1 MYMPHEN
8 ITFLA
13 NSSICT
19 NSTASRRLVWES
31 HGDVNSSQ
39 GQWYDLWIAS
49 GFIATLLIK
58 VAMANFGLA
67 LMELAD
73 PFVVCAGEFLWM
85 PTSFGSGRQLST
97 RASGANRQILEA
109 FDEQGRSLPSEM
121 VRTWFQAKQ
130 RALFHCALSKVLFWG
145 FLVHLCLVNLFES
158 VYKEVYEGY
167 VVARG
172 APPFY
177 ALLEERDLKVLAG
190 CLVATGAVLILGVF
204 VIRYL
209 NRLSARNAENIG
221 DTDDSSSDSDV
232 GEP

>member
-8 ITFLA
+8 ITFLG

-31 HGDVNSSQ
+31 HGDVNKSE
-39 GQWYDLWIAS
+39 GHWYDLWIAS
-49 GFIATLLIK
+49 GFIATVLIK
-58 VAMANFGLA
+58 VAIANFGLA

-85 PTSFGSGRQLST
+85 PTSFGNGRQLRT
-97 RASGANRQILEA
+97 TGSGGNRQILEA
-109 FDEQGRSLPSEM
+109 FDEQGRALPSEM
-121 VRTWFQAKQ
+121 VNTWFKAKQ

-145 FLVHLCLVNLFES
+145 LLVHVCLVNLFES

-167 VVARG
+167 VVAED
-172 APPFY
+172 APPLY
-177 ALLEERDLKVLAG
+177 VLLEKRDLTVLAG
-190 CLVATGAVLILGVF
+190 CLVATGVVLILGVLI
-204 VIRYL
+204 IRSL
-209 NRLSARNAENIG
+209 NRLSATNAECAG
-221 DTDDSSSDSDV
+221 ETDDSSSDSDG